1 MMKTLIRLLRWPLGQ
16 IIIFLDWISGPKP
29 PPRSDEVQQELDAQT
44 AQLKLYQFQ
53 SCPFCV
59 RTRRRIRGLGLNIET
74 RDARN
79 DPRWQSELI
88 EQGGKYQVP
97 CLRID
102 QGNDNIEWLY
112 ESKNIIK
119 YLDQRFAADKP

>member
-1 MMKTLIRLLRWPLGQ
+1 MKTLFRLLRWPLGQ

-29 PPRSDEVQQELDAQT
+29 PTHSAETQQKLDAQT
-44 AQLKLYQFQ
+44 AHLKLYQFQ
-53 SCPFCV
+53 QCPFCV
-59 RTRRRIRGLGLNIET
+59 RTRRSIRGLGLNIET

-79 DPRWQSELI
+79 DPRWHNELI

-102 QGNDNIEWLY
+102 KGNDDIEWLY
-112 ESKNIIK
+112 ESKNIIR
-119 YLDQRFAADKP
+119 YLDQRFATDKA

>member
-1 MMKTLIRLLRWPLGQ
+1 MKILFRVLRWPLGQ
-16 IIIFLDWISGPKP
+16 LIIFLDWITSPRP
-29 PPRSDEVQQELDAQT
+29 PERSTEAQQALDAQT

-53 SCPFCV
+53 QCPFCI

-79 DPRWQSELI
+79 DPRWQAELI
-88 EQGGKYQVP
+88 EQGGKYKVP

-102 QGNDNIEWLY
+102 KEDDTTEWLY
-112 ESKNIIK
+112 ESKNIIR
-119 YLDQRFAADKP
+119 YLDQRFATERQ